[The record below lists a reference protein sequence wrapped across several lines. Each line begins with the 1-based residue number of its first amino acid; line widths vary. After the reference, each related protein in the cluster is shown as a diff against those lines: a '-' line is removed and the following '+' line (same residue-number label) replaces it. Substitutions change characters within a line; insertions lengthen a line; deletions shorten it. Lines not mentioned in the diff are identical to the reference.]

1 MTRTA
6 PHRARARDAAMTIKV
21 YTVTQ
26 EGVVTAPR
34 TTVTVT
40 RSYTDQPA
48 PMSTVLPPCACPQ
61 HRKGEEAR

>member
-1 MTRTA
+1 
-6 PHRARARDAAMTIKV
+6 MTIKV